1 MSYLN
6 KRPPVRLLGIVL
18 ALHGAFAY
26 AQQNTEVAQARSN
39 GGELP
44 QVVVT
49 GSRFSEEVN
58 AQTAIGT
65 TVITAEEIQKSG
77 AITIYDALRQLG
89 GVMTRMNLSG
99 TPDSPID
106 LRGYGVTGDQN
117 TLVLID
123 GVRVSENELQPA
135 RLSSLSLNGIERIEI
150 LRGSGAVLYGGGAN
164 GGVINVIT
172 KKTAAGSKNL
182 NVGVLGGSYGTT
194 NFSADGGI
202 SSQPLNLLG
211 GAALAADFA
220 YNKYAS
226 DNYRVNN
233 AVEQENMSTR
243 LRVIGDRGEAGLNV
257 ASERSRSQLPGA
269 RSQLTYQTD
278 PRGTGSPT
286 DWADTDANRYT
297 LYGNYRWQY
306 VEVAADA
313 FRRDKV
319 DRTYFGPS
327 STFAFTKRGS
337 SVEGFSPRVR
347 VTAPVFGL
355 ANQLVV
361 GYDRSRW
368 ALRVQGGSSESA
380 LLVPGGSDN
389 DQTGGQRNEAF
400 YVKDD
405 LKIGDVRL
413 TFGARRETLKQSI
426 ADPLGGF
433 SAATPYTTNDR
444 KLHAE
449 EFGASWNFLPA
460 WTVYGKAANSYRIGN
475 IDENTGLQPAPGFLQ
490 PQTSTDIDA
499 GLAYASRPFDAE
511 LHLYESRLNNEI
523 MFQPFSFTNVNLPP
537 TLRSGWDIKLKW
549 RPRADLD
556 ISAFYTEVRARFR
569 SGVVAGTNVSG
580 REVPIVPRN
589 RATLQANWRVTG
601 VDTVNVGWQYVGSQ
615 IFDNDQSNALVGGR
629 IPAYSTVDA
638 RYTRRVGVVDL
649 SIIGKNLGNKG
660 YYDYGLASTG
670 TPGNYN
676 VYPEPRRALYVSA
689 VAHF

>member
-1 MSYLN
+1 LSKFN
-6 KRPPVRLLGIVL
+6 SRPQVRLLGLGL
-18 ALHGAFAY
+18 ALQGVFAY
-26 AQQNTEVAQARSN
+26 AQQPLEVAQAKT

-49 GSRFSEEVN
+49 GSRFEEPVN
-58 AQTAIGT
+58 NQTAIGT
-65 TVITAEEIQKSG
+65 TVITADEIEKSG
-77 AITIYDALRQLG
+77 AVNIYDVLRQQG
-89 GVMTRMNLSG
+89 GVMTRMNLNG
-99 TPDSPID
+99 TPDAPID
-106 LRGYGVTGDQN
+106 LRGFGVTGDQN

-123 GVRVSENELQPA
+123 GVRASENELQPA
-135 RLSSLSLNGIERIEI
+135 RLSSVPLNSIERIEI

-164 GGVINVIT
+164 GGVINIIT
-172 KKTAAGSKNL
+172 KRAAAGSKNL
-182 NVGVLGGSYGTT
+182 NIGVLAGSYGTT
-194 NFSADGGI
+194 NFSADGAIAG
-202 SSQPLNLLG
+202 QPLGLLG
-211 GAALAADFA
+211 GAALGADFA
-220 YNKYAS
+220 YNKYTS

-233 AVEQENMSTR
+233 AVEQENMSGQ
-243 LRVIGDRGEAGLNV
+243 LRVIGDRGQVGLRL

-269 RSQLTYQTD
+269 RSQTTYQTD
-278 PRGTGSPT
+278 PRGTGSPA

-337 SVEGFSPRVR
+337 SVDGFSPRVR

-355 ANQLVV
+355 ENQLVV
-361 GYDRSRW
+361 GYDRARW
-368 ALRVQGGSSESA
+368 NLRVQGGRSESE
-380 LLVPGGSDN
+380 LLIPGGFDN
-389 DQTGGQRNEAF
+389 DQTGTQNNEAW
-400 YVKDD
+400 YIKDD
-405 LKIGDVRL
+405 LKIGTVRL
-413 TFGARRETLKQSI
+413 TFGARRELLKQSI
-426 ADPLGGF
+426 VDPLGGF
-433 SAATPYTTNDR
+433 NAATPFTTSSR

-460 WTVYGKAANSYRIGN
+460 WTVYGKLANSYRIGN
-475 IDENTGLQPAPGFLQ
+475 IDENTGLQPVPGFLQ
-490 PQTSTDIDA
+490 PQTSTDIDV
-499 GLAYASRPFDAE
+499 GLAYATRLYDVE
-511 LHLYESRLNNEI
+511 LHVYDSKLDNEI

-537 TLRSGWDIKLKW
+537 TERTGWDIKAKW

-556 ISAFYTEVRARFR
+556 ISAFYTQVRARFR
-569 SGVVAGTNVSG
+569 SGVVAGTSVAG
-580 REVPIVPRN
+580 REVPIVPRD
-589 RATLQANWRVTG
+589 RATLQANWRITG

-615 IFDNDQSNALVGGR
+615 IFDNDQSNALTGRR
-629 IPAYSTVDA
+629 IPAFSTVDF
-638 RYTRRVGVVDL
+638 RYTRRVGIVDL

-676 VYPEPRRALYVSA
+676 VYPVQRRALYVSA